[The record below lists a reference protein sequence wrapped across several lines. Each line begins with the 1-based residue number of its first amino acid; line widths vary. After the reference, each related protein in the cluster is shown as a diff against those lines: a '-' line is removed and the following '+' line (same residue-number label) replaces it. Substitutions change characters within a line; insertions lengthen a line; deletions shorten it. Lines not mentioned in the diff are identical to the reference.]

1 MNQQTNNNHIEVING
16 DILDASLGVIVHSCN
31 TFGVMGSGVAR
42 GIKSR
47 YPEAFQVYKE
57 EYDTNGL
64 HLGSI
69 TFCKVND
76 YNKSLYIVNGI
87 GQDTLGY
94 GKVNTNYRAIQSI
107 FKKVNNFLETI
118 DPDSKTKF
126 LKVSSPFD
134 KPVAEYGIPLLFPKI
149 GAGRGGGDWN
159 IIEKIILEEISP
171 TRRKILYVVDEEPK
185 YCW

>member
-1 MNQQTNNNHIEVING
+1 MEQQTNNYIEVVKG
-16 DILDASLGVIVHSCN
+16 DILDASWGVIVHSCN
-31 TFGVMGSGVAR
+31 TFGIMGSGVAR

-47 YPEAFQVYKE
+47 YPEAYQVYKE
-57 EYDTNGL
+57 EYDLHGL
-64 HLGSI
+64 QLGSN
-69 TFCKVND
+69 TFCRVEYVN
-76 YNKSLYIVNGI
+76 KTLYIVNGV

-94 GKVNTNYRAIQSI
+94 GKVNTDYGAIRSI
-107 FKKVNNFLETI
+107 FKKVNNFLEVI

-126 LKVSSPFD
+126 LKVSSPLD
-134 KPVAEYGIPLLFPKI
+134 TPVVEYGIPLLFPKI
-149 GAGRGGGDWN
+149 GAGRGGGDWG